1 MKTRLSTGYFKQAR
15 LILLLCFVSSVI
27 SAGSALA
34 LSGNNINACYD
45 CHGSLNDIR
54 PLDTSPSTATS
65 AYRNISTGAVKGS
78 HRTHITNL
86 PVTVDATTC
95 NVCHGAT
102 VSALNHRDGT
112 IQVAPAV
119 AYTKTPFF
127 NQTSVPI
134 LGTCSTASCHAS
146 SYGSGAV
153 ITPTWGN
160 VSGCAACHNSSLGA
174 NAAFDATNGAP
185 LTGAHA
191 MHMNAP
197 MACNVCHSNVAK
209 DTNTSSVHINGFINV
224 SGYNPK
230 QVAKHTINTGYGSC
244 TTTLCHGSSSPNWS
258 AVTTNA
264 SCTKCHGKK
273 VVLGAYSTV
282 NNWQSAPGYGGTGTD
297 MGGASAATDPQVGAH
312 DVHLRATYAYSA
324 RVTCAQCHTV
334 PATST
339 AAGHTDTAGSAE
351 VPLAGA
357 IARANTAVPTWN
369 TTTDTCS
376 NTYCHYSRPYN
387 SGGVTY
393 TANTAVTWTNT
404 ALLTG
409 SPSLAGDCSKCHA
422 SPPATTGSHSG
433 VTTISQCNSCHS
445 NVTSTG
451 AFVNPAL
458 HVNGILE
465 TPSNCSDCHG
475 WPPTTAAHTV
485 HIDNIMAVE
494 GIASLPGGI
503 AGNQVCGVCHNVN
516 SVATHADGSADIF
529 SGTISTLQQSYQ
541 FGSNPVTY
549 TKGGTETCSNVECH
563 LGQSTAWGAPAPVA
577 ACQSC
582 HGYPPVT
589 TVGDVDNKH
598 PAGATPVNHIGTLA
612 ASNTK
617 ATFVSVH
624 GGCQIC
630 HGTEDSGSGTHAPH
644 ANYNVATQHNIA
656 PNNINMNGPVGT
668 GTGYDQTIR
677 GCTAACHGSA
687 APYRMTT
694 SGKTLTLA
702 NYGTGGTCL
711 TCHLSA
717 VSSPVAQG
725 LNAAVTTRVAV
736 TPDFALASR
745 HIRSRTAATAV
756 TTADC
761 VVCHMEGDP
770 ATGNMVAGAGRHGD
784 GRINLRDPDTG
795 LNIKGVTHSGTTA
808 AAGAYTSTATD
819 ATPIR
824 FSRNLGS
831 ATIEADTAAIM
842 VNQCLNCHDSDGA
855 LSTTARI
862 PGATAGRPFGAAI
875 NANPGSNVLDVA
887 SQFASGNRAFHP
899 VLARSN
905 APYTNAGGTRM
916 VAPWNGVT
924 KTGTAAIYGPLMTCW
939 DCHAPTGS
947 ASTVTLTSSGAHGE
961 PLTSPNNTAL
971 RGQVFTN
978 SNTATTTA
986 TNLCVFCH
994 VTTGN
999 TTNHGTGSGFTSGT
1013 DSGMTYLANRC
1024 YYCHSTANSTAKPAR
1039 PIPSGDVHGYTAMD
1053 FAGTAFPSATR
1064 GYSFFR
1070 RSGLPVV
1077 VRVGG
1082 TGSASCGAGS
1092 GICSNSMDGGG
1103 YTPGGAY

>member
-1 MKTRLSTGYFKQAR
+1 MNRPEINHSLIGLGGKMKRSWLSHLFISLSIGLCAISTADAATMVPITACTG
-15 LILLLCFVSSVI
+15 
-27 SAGSALA
+27 
-34 LSGNNINACYD
+34 
-45 CHGSLNDIR
+45 CHGTDPQANVSPIEGTIR
-54 PLDTSPSTATS
+54 NNP
-65 AYRNISTGAVKGS
+65 TGAMIG
-78 HRTHITNL
+78 THAAHIPALVPTCSGCHVM
-86 PVTVDATTC
+86 PTTMD
-95 NVCHGAT
+95 
-102 VSALNHRDGT
+102 HRDGIINMSFT
-112 IQVAPAV
+112 GAAAGTVYSLSAPIAQD
-119 AYTKTPFF
+119 
-127 NQTSVPI
+127 NQLTRTG
-134 LGTCSTASCHAS
+134 LGTCS
-146 SYGSGAV
+146 
-153 ITPTWGN
+153 
-160 VSGCAACHNSSLGA
+160 
-174 NAAFDATNGAP
+174 
-185 LTGAHA
+185 
-191 MHMNAP
+191 
-197 MACNVCHSNVAK
+197 
-209 DTNTSSVHINGFINV
+209 
-224 SGYNPK
+224 
-230 QVAKHTINTGYGSC
+230 
-244 TTTLCHGSSSPNWS
+244 
-258 AVTTNA
+258 
-264 SCTKCHGKK
+264 
-273 VVLGAYSTV
+273 
-282 NNWQSAPGYGGTGTD
+282 GT
-297 MGGASAATDPQVGAH
+297 
-312 DVHLRATYAYSA
+312 
-324 RVTCAQCHTV
+324 
-334 PATST
+334 
-339 AAGHTDTAGSAE
+339 
-351 VPLAGA
+351 
-357 IARANTAVPTWN
+357 
-369 TTTDTCS
+369 
-376 NTYCHYSRPYN
+376 
-387 SGGVTY
+387 
-393 TANTAVTWTNT
+393 
-404 ALLTG
+404 
-409 SPSLAGDCSKCHA
+409 
-422 SPPATTGSHSG
+422 
-433 VTTISQCNSCHS
+433 SCHS
-445 NVTSTG
+445 GSASSVWG
-451 AFVNPAL
+451 
-458 HVNGILE
+458 
-465 TPSNCSDCHG
+465 
-475 WPPTTAAHTV
+475 TAATP
-485 HIDNIMAVE
+485 I
-494 GIASLPGGI
+494 
-503 AGNQVCGVCHNVN
+503 
-516 SVATHADGSADIF
+516 
-529 SGTISTLQQSYQ
+529 
-541 FGSNPVTY
+541 
-549 TKGGTETCSNVECH
+549 TCR
-563 LGQSTAWGAPAPVA
+563 
-577 ACQSC
+577 SC

-598 PAGATPVNHIGTLA
+598 STGATPVNHIGTLA
-612 ASNTK
+612 ASNNK
-617 ATFVSVH
+617 NTFVSVH

-630 HGTEDSGSGTHAPH
+630 HGTESTTDGSGNTHAPH
-644 ANYNVATQHNIA
+644 ANYNVATQHNVA

-702 NYGTGGTCL
+702 YYGSGGTCL

>member
-1 MKTRLSTGYFKQAR
+1 MKLNWWSYLFISVTFGFYAIGTADAATMVPITACTGCHGTNPQANEAPIEGTPR
-15 LILLLCFVSSVI
+15 NNPGRAII
-27 SAGSALA
+27 GSHSLHTSPT
-34 LSGNNINACYD
+34 LMPCSD
-45 CHGSLNDIR
+45 CHIV
-54 PLDTSPSTATS
+54 PA
-65 AYRNISTGAVKGS
+65 AM
-78 HRTHITNL
+78 
-86 PVTVDATTC
+86 
-95 NVCHGAT
+95 
-102 VSALNHRDGT
+102 NHRNRRINLTPTISGGT
-112 IQVAPAV
+112 
-119 AYTKTPFF
+119 YSKTSTF
-127 NQTSVPI
+127 QTSNTYNG
-134 LGTCSTASCHAS
+134 GTCSSTTCHGTTS
-146 SYGSGAV
+146 
-153 ITPTWGN
+153 PTWG
-160 VSGCAACHNSSLGA
+160 A
-174 NAAFDATNGAP
+174 N
-185 LTGAHA
+185 
-191 MHMNAP
+191 
-197 MACNVCHSNVAK
+197 
-209 DTNTSSVHINGFINV
+209 
-224 SGYNPK
+224 
-230 QVAKHTINTGYGSC
+230 
-244 TTTLCHGSSSPNWS
+244 
-258 AVTTNA
+258 TTNA
-264 SCTKCHGKK
+264 GCTKCHGRK
-273 VVLGAYSTV
+273 VVLGVYSST
-282 NNWQSAPGYGGTGTD
+282 NDWQAAPGYGGTGTD
-297 MGGASAATDPQVGAH
+297 LGGASVATDPQVGAH
-312 DVHLRATYAYSA
+312 DIHLRATYAYSA
-324 RVTCAQCHTV
+324 RITCAQCHTV
-334 PATST
+334 PATAT
-339 AAGHTDTAGSAE
+339 AAGHSDTTGPAE

-357 IARANTAVPTWN
+357 LTRANSAAPTWN

-376 NTYCHYSRPYN
+376 NTYCHYAKPWNVS
-387 SGGVTY
+387 Y
-393 TANTAVTWTNT
+393 TPNTAATWTNT

-409 SPSLAGDCSKCHA
+409 SPSLAGDCSRCHA
-422 SPPATTGSHSG
+422 SPPATTGSHDG
-433 VTTISQCNSCHS
+433 ITTINQCNSCHS
-445 NVTSTG
+445 NVTTSGT
-451 AFVNPAL
+451 FVNPAL

-465 TPSNCSDCHG
+465 PPAGCTDCHG
-475 WPPTTAAHTV
+475 FPPTSAAHTK
-485 HIDNIMAVE
+485 HINNIITVD
-494 GIASLPGGI
+494 GLGSLPGGI
-503 AGNQVCGVCHNVN
+503 TGNPVCGVCHNVN
-516 SVATHADGSADIF
+516 STATHYDGNVDIF
-529 SGTISTLQQSYQ
+529 SGTLSTLQQSYQ
-541 FGSNPVTY
+541 FGVNPVTY
-549 TKGGTETCSNVECH
+549 AKGGAETCSNIECH
-563 LGQSTAWGAPAPVA
+563 LGQAPAWGATTTPIT
-577 ACQSC
+577 ACQVC
-582 HGYPPVT
+582 HGNPPVT
-589 TVGDVDNKH
+589 TVGDIDNKH
-598 PAGATPVNHIGTLA
+598 AAGATPVNHVGTLPS
-612 ASNTK
+612 SNTK
-617 ATFVSVH
+617 TTFLSVH
-624 GGCQIC
+624 GGCAIC
-630 HGTEDSGSGTHAPH
+630 HLNEPNGDAHAPVPP
-644 ANYNVATQHNIA
+644 YDVAVNHNNTKIA
-656 PNNINMNGPVGT
+656 MNGPVGF
-668 GTGYDQTIR
+668 GTGYDPTIR

-687 APYRMTT
+687 APYRMTASNLT
-694 SGKTLTLA
+694 IEFLSGSSSA
-702 NYGTGGTCL
+702 CIV
-711 TCHLSA
+711 CHLTA

-736 TPDFALASR
+736 TPDFSEASR

-756 TTADC
+756 TSADC

-770 ATGNMVAGAGRHGD
+770 ATGNMVVGAGRHGD

-795 LNIKGVTHSGTTA
+795 LNIKAVTHSGTTA

-842 VNQCLNCHDSDGA
+842 VNQCLNCHDADGA

-1013 DSGMTYLANRC
+1013 DSGMTYLSNRC

>member
-1 MKTRLSTGYFKQAR
+1 MNRPEINHSLIGLGGKMKRSWLSHLFISLSIGLCAISTADAATMVPITACTG
-15 LILLLCFVSSVI
+15 
-27 SAGSALA
+27 
-34 LSGNNINACYD
+34 
-45 CHGSLNDIR
+45 CHGTNPQANETPIEGTIR
-54 PLDTSPSTATS
+54 NNPGRAIIGSHSSHTSPTLMACSACHIVPTTMDHRNRKINLTPTISGGTYSKTST
-65 AYRNISTGAVKGS
+65 
-78 HRTHITNL
+78 
-86 PVTVDATTC
+86 
-95 NVCHGAT
+95 
-102 VSALNHRDGT
+102 
-112 IQVAPAV
+112 
-119 AYTKTPFF
+119 F
-127 NQTSVPI
+127 QTSNTYNG
-134 LGTCSTASCHAS
+134 GTCSSTTCHGTTS
-146 SYGSGAV
+146 
-153 ITPTWGN
+153 PTWGVN
-160 VSGCAACHNSSLGA
+160 
-174 NAAFDATNGAP
+174 
-185 LTGAHA
+185 
-191 MHMNAP
+191 
-197 MACNVCHSNVAK
+197 
-209 DTNTSSVHINGFINV
+209 
-224 SGYNPK
+224 
-230 QVAKHTINTGYGSC
+230 
-244 TTTLCHGSSSPNWS
+244 
-258 AVTTNA
+258 TTNA
-264 SCTKCHGKK
+264 GCTKCHGRK
-273 VVLGAYSTV
+273 VAQGVYSST
-282 NNWQSAPGYGGTGTD
+282 NDWQAAPGYGGTGTD
-297 MGGASAATDPQVGAH
+297 LGGASVATDAQVGAH
-312 DVHLRATYAYSA
+312 DVHLRATYNYSA
-324 RVTCAQCHTV
+324 RVTCVQCHTI
-334 PATST
+334 PATAT
-339 AAGHTDTAGSAE
+339 AAGHSDTAGPAE

-357 IARANTAVPTWN
+357 LTRTNSAVPTWN

-376 NTYCHYSRPYN
+376 NTYCHFGKPFST
-387 SGGVTY
+387 GGVTY

-409 SPSLAGDCSKCHA
+409 SPTLTGDCGKCHA
-422 SPPATTGSHSG
+422 SPPATTGIHSG
-433 VTTISQCNSCHS
+433 ITTISQCNGCHS
-445 NVTSTG
+445 HVTATG
-451 AFVNPAL
+451 TFSNPAL
-458 HVNGILE
+458 HVDGSVQADGC
-465 TPSNCSDCHG
+465 TDCHG
-475 WPPTTAAHTV
+475 FPPTTSAHTV
-485 HIDNIMAVE
+485 HINNIMTVQ

-503 AGNQVCGVCHNVN
+503 TGNLVCGVCHNVN
-516 SVATHADGSADIF
+516 STATHADGSADIYTA
-529 SGTISTLQQSYQ
+529 TISTLQQAYQ
-541 FGSNPVTY
+541 FGVNPVTY
-549 TKGGTETCSNVECH
+549 AKGGTETCSNVSCH